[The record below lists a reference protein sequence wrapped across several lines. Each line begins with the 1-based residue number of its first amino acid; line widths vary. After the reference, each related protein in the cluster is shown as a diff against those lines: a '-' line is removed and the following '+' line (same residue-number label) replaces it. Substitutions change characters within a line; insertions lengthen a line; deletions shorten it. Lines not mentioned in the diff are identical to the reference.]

1 MKKSKYRIEVN
12 APATIAFVVLCVLVY
27 GLSVI
32 TKGSSDKL
40 LFSVY
45 RSKMSDFLTYPRFL
59 GHVLGHVS
67 WEHLFGNITMVL
79 LLGPMLEEK
88 YGTQY
93 IIKVMLTVALVTGV
107 FHFVFDPKTMLMGAS
122 GIVFAFILLSSITG
136 YKENVIPLSFI
147 LIAVIYIGGQLY
159 DWIIVKDD
167 VSNVTHILGGVVGAY
182 FGFVMN
188 KQWE

>member
-1 MKKSKYRIEVN
+1 MKKFKYKIEVN

-45 RSKMSDFLTYPRFL
+45 GSKMSDFLTYPRFW

-67 WEHLFGNITMVL
+67 WEHLFGNITMIL

-93 IIKVMLTVALVTGV
+93 IMKVMLTVALVTGV

-147 LIAVIYIGGQLY
+147 LITVIYIGGQLY
-159 DWIIVKDD
+159 GWIIVKDD
-167 VSNVTHILGGVVGAY
+167 VSNVTHILGGVVGAIM
-182 FGFVMN
+182 GFRTRESS
-188 KQWE
+188 K